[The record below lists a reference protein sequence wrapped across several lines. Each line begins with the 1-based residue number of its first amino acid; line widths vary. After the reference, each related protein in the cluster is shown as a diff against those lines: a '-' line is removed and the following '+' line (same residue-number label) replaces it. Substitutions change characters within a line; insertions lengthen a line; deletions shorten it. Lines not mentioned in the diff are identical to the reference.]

1 MPKRSPAPSP
11 RRPAP
16 SPRNNP
22 AQSPRAIPT
31 SAGAIAPVPPRQR
44 RVTCTIEA
52 PDGSEE
58 TRLLSGH
65 LADASLEEVRRAAK
79 AKFSRRASSELFVKA
94 DAGDGTEVTL
104 VDDDDWRLAR
114 EQLAAL
120 EHLKLRLSPDRRLR
134 PGRRASVADRAAKTA
149 WTEANGAGPSSSGGG
164 AGPSAAG
171 GAAGGAGS
179 GGGTGRCSMSGGRDA
194 EDAAAAGRDHARRR
208 RRRAAADGDG
218 GDGAAAARA
227 AAAPRR
233 RARAAAARAAAAP
246 GRQPGAAA
254 APGRA
259 PPPPPPPGATLPP
272 NWKAN
277 MGSGGASSSLSG
289 GNTSGSGEA
298 VPAMSER
305 ARARPSGSPRGSR
318 RRCGSGRMGS

>member
-1 MPKRSPAPSP
+1 MAGQSSDSIVGAVAVPKRSPAPSP

-179 GGGTGRCSMSGGRDA
+179 GGGTGRCSMSG
-194 EDAAAAGRDHARRR
+194 EEMRRMLQQLVETT
-208 RRRAAADGDG
+208 
-218 GDGAAAARA
+218 RA
-227 AAAPRR
+227 AAA
-233 RARAAAARAAAAP
+233 A
-246 GRQPGAAA
+246 
-254 APGRA
+254 A
-259 PPPPPPPGATLPP
+259 PPPMAMGAMAPPSAP
-272 NWKAN
+272 
-277 MGSGGASSSLSG
+277 
-289 GNTSGSGEA
+289 
-298 VPAMSER
+298 
-305 ARARPSGSPRGSR
+305 
-318 RRCGSGRMGS
+318 